1 MFSLFP
7 LYVIFVLG
15 FIWSLRLIHRIA
27 LFFGLFDDES
37 SRDDAE
43 DLVHRPSPFVEDS

>member
-1 MFSLFP
+1 MFSLLPF
-7 LYVIFVLG
+7 YVIFVLG
-15 FIWSLRLIHRIA
+15 FIWSLRLIRRLA
-27 LFFGLFDDES
+27 LFFGLSDDEP